1 MALCLG
7 ACSESNNDEPDGP
20 VKPDPVVPDPTNP
33 EKPSYPTLT
42 ESEASADLAEL
53 MVRCMVLGADPTAEC
68 NDFGR
73 LWELMETIYHQ
84 PETRGVWSAATSV
97 FKFKQALD
105 NSRALYRA
113 ALLGAMVETDQL
125 GPDARKSIWRSIM
138 DAPPYGEGLTKMSLP
153 NEYRVGCED
162 FWKSFSLGEFDDAS
176 VFIFTA
182 VTSHFNDSDKTP
194 AQVVAEYLY
203 DHNMREIDM
212 MLTCAGPII
221 EQGCNVVFAA
231 GGDLISW
238 GQTAYDYV
246 EKNGQV
252 ILQKCKGNLTG
263 ETYADAFNTNL
274 KILIGGLEE
283 IYPQSGDLA
292 GVLAD
297 FTTDQIKAFN
307 KALHEALT
315 TAGATTLSPEDVTWF
330 VSQVQDIVGFK
341 KEPTFLN
348 QAYFCKD
355 DMSQLTI
362 EGTQGHSY
370 QFYYTDRHGNVLM
383 EGMCAV
389 DNKYISVRVD
399 ETSLNP
405 SCDLL
410 PQEGLSMGGIVNI
423 PYYVMNEGTLV
434 LWYQTRNHSSIYFSI
449 MNDELTES
457 LFDELTLNMFVTGK
471 MEDGSETKVLRATK
485 SNGAVF
491 GKDDISTSYFGDGLW
506 VRGVKDFKTS
516 SGTTIRH
523 KIEFLLESNNIFDLS
538 NAQRF
543 SYSYDEHDKN
553 GKPLSWW
560 SVFSP
565 VIPLDQDDQE
575 KAVWLAEE
583 SKGNMRVTNLTC
595 RENYKTVCNQYASN
609 PGTNRIEINV
619 LKGEMPAQ
627 LEVSPKLLEF
637 EAEGGEQSIT
647 VKKGYFQLS
656 NCFWED
662 NQQWGWS
669 KQFDNDTTII
679 VKVPENTTTEERT
692 TKLIVWAA
700 NKSFDQIDM
709 EKDVCDTT
717 VVVIRQKGKEPTH
730 LEVSPKLLEFEAE
743 GGTKSITAKKVGY
756 KKMGFLWKETPEW
769 GQTVAIEGEDKIRVS
784 LPENTTSKEREA
796 KLIVW
801 AANKDY
807 NELDMQKDK
816 CDTTVVVIKQKGKKE
831 FHVPDISRI
840 KIRFVLSLKD
850 DSFTSDEKRLER
862 HDLINGFN
870 AEIKTE
876 RSGNGYRVTAK
887 LKETDSTYDISFVVN
902 GYDGE
907 KTTQDSYVSDL
918 KYRWEYKTEYWKW
931 TKEFSAE
938 RVEYKNFEQYHWSGD
953 TGYRGWAAFSFYS
966 EGPNLNI
973 TSYYEQSDD
982 DWDDSHWGYSTS
994 DLNIKSTDF
1003 IELIAEGEQT

>member
-1 MALCLG
+1 MRTISKFQSIMMALCMALCLS

-84 PETRGVWSAATSV
+84 PETRGVWSAAVSV

-138 DAPPYGEGLTKMSLP
+138 DAPPYEEGLTKISLP
-153 NEYRVGCED
+153 SKYRVGCED

-203 DHNMREIDM
+203 DHNMREIDL
-212 MLTCAGPII
+212 MLASAGPII

-297 FTTDQIKAFN
+297 FTTDQVKAFN

-370 QFYYTDRHGNVLM
+370 QFYYTDRYGNVLM

-434 LWYQTRNHSSIYFSI
+434 LWYQTRNHSSKYFSI

-457 LFDELTLNMFVTGK
+457 LFDELTLNMFVTAK
-471 MEDGSETKVLRATK
+471 MKDGTETHVLRATK

-506 VRGVKDFKTS
+506 VRGVKDFNTS

-656 NCFWED
+656 NFVWEE
-662 NQQWGWS
+662 NPGWGENVA
-669 KQFDNDTTII
+669 FDNDTTVI
-679 VKVPENTTTEERT
+679 VTLPKN
-692 TKLIVWAA
+692 
-700 NKSFDQIDM
+700 
-709 EKDVCDTT
+709 
-717 VVVIRQKGKEPTH
+717 PT
-730 LEVSPKLLEFEAE
+730 AE
-743 GGTKSITAKKVGY
+743 
-756 KKMGFLWKETPEW
+756 
-769 GQTVAIEGEDKIRVS
+769 
-784 LPENTTSKEREA
+784 EREA

-801 AANKDY
+801 AANKPYDQ
-807 NELDMQKDK
+807 LDMDKDV
-816 CDTTVVVIKQKGKKE
+816 CDTVMVTIRQKAGEKE
-831 FHVPDISRI
+831 FRVPKYKSVTI
-840 KIRFVLSLKD
+840 KYLFDLKD
-850 DSFTSDEKRLER
+850 GSDSRQEANFKE
-862 HDLINGFN
+862 N
-870 AEIKTE
+870 IKTE
-876 RSGNGYRVTAK
+876 RSGNGIRVTAK
-887 LKETDSTYDISFVVN
+887 TEPSERNGWSSTEISFVIN
-902 GYDGE
+902 GYNGE
-907 KTTQDSYVSDL
+907 EITQDCYVSDL
-918 KYRWEYKTEYWKW
+918 VYKNKTDYRGGGWWIWAREIA
-931 TKEFSAE
+931 AE
-938 RVEYKNFEQYHWSGD
+938 RIEYGNWSDGWTNFL
-953 TGYRGWAAFSFYS
+953 FYS
-966 EGPNLNI
+966 GGSNLKV
-973 TSYYEQSDD
+973 TSYKEQSDD
-982 DWDDSHWGYSTS
+982 YADDSHWSYSTADIVS
-994 DLNIKSTDF
+994 SERNY
-1003 IELIAEGEQT
+1003 IAVTVNEWW

>member
-1 MALCLG
+1 MRTISKFQSIMMALCMALCLS

-53 MVRCMVLGADPTAEC
+53 MVRCMVLGADPKAEC

-84 PETRGVWSAATSV
+84 PETRGVWSAAVSV

-105 NSRALYRA
+105 NSKALYRA

-138 DAPPYGEGLTKMSLP
+138 DAPPYGEGLNKMSLP

-176 VFIFTA
+176 IFIFTA

-203 DHNMREIDM
+203 DHNMREIDL
-212 MLTCAGPII
+212 MLASAGPII

-297 FTTDQIKAFN
+297 FTTDQVKAFN

-330 VSQVQDIVGFK
+330 VSQVQDIAGVK

-348 QAYFCKD
+348 QTYFCSD

-383 EGMCAV
+383 EGKCAV

-399 ETSLNP
+399 ETSLDK

-410 PQEGLSMGGIVNI
+410 PQEGLSKGGVVNI
-423 PYYVMNEGTLV
+423 PYYVMDEATLV
-434 LWYQTRNHSSIYFSI
+434 LWYQTRDHSSKYFKL
-449 MNDELTES
+449 MNDEMTES

-491 GKDDISTSYFGDGLW
+491 SKDDISTLYFGDGLW
-506 VRGVKDFKTS
+506 VRGEKDFKTS

-523 KIEFLLESNNIFDLS
+523 KIEFMLESNNIFDLS

-543 SYSYDEHDKN
+543 SYSYTEYDKN
-553 GKPLSWW
+553 GKTLNWW
-560 SVFSP
+560 GAFSP

-595 RENYKTVCNQYASN
+595 RENYKTVCNQYVSN

-656 NCFWED
+656 NFVWEE
-662 NQQWGWS
+662 NPGWGENVA
-669 KQFDNDTTII
+669 FDNDTTVI
-679 VKVPENTTTEERT
+679 VTLPKN
-692 TKLIVWAA
+692 
-700 NKSFDQIDM
+700 
-709 EKDVCDTT
+709 
-717 VVVIRQKGKEPTH
+717 PT
-730 LEVSPKLLEFEAE
+730 AE
-743 GGTKSITAKKVGY
+743 
-756 KKMGFLWKETPEW
+756 
-769 GQTVAIEGEDKIRVS
+769 
-784 LPENTTSKEREA
+784 EREA

-801 AANKDY
+801 AANKPYDQ
-807 NELDMQKDK
+807 LDMDKDV
-816 CDTTVVVIKQKGKKE
+816 CDTVMVTIRQKAGEKE
-831 FHVPDISRI
+831 FHVPDINNLKLRY
-840 KIRFVLSLKD
+840 FFSLNDGGFAGDETSFEKD
-850 DSFTSDEKRLER
+850 
-862 HDLINGFN
+862 DLINGFN

-876 RSGNGYRVTAK
+876 RLGNGFKVTAK
-887 LKETDSTYDISFVVN
+887 KKGADNIWDISFVVN
-902 GYDGE
+902 GYNGE
-907 KTTQDSYVSDL
+907 KPTQDSYVSDL
-918 KYRWEYKTEYWKW
+918 KYRWEYKTEYQKYV
-931 TKEFSAE
+931 KEFTAG
-938 RVEYKNFEQYHWSGD
+938 RVQLNNITKYQDWIYFH
-953 TGYRGWAAFSFYS
+953 FYS
-966 EGPNLNI
+966 EGSNINI
-973 TSYYEQSDD
+973 TSLYEQYDD
-982 DWDDSHWGYSTS
+982 DWDDGHWGCSMS

-1003 IELIAEGEQT
+1003 IELFNY